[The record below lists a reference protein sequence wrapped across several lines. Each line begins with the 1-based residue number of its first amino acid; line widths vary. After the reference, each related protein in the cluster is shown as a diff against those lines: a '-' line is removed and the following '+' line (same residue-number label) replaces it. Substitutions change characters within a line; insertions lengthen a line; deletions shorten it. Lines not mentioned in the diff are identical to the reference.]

1 MLAGI
6 GLAQSS
12 ITFNASGTWVAP
24 ANVTSITI
32 QMWGAG
38 GGAPLGTLNG
48 IKEYGG
54 GGGAFVASKVITVT
68 PGKSYTVTIATGGTL
83 ANTDAATTYF
93 KDGTL
98 EILYAYGGDFR
109 YGAQASTGGNVSASY
124 KGGDCGASADGASF
138 WRYYGGGG
146 AAGSSG
152 GNGANGGNAN
162 TTTIGNGGVGVN
174 GAGSGGKGGS
184 ITSVNIQGSTGKNPG
199 GGGGGNGGKGGNG
212 RVIITYCTSPGSI
225 ETGHTVPYPA
235 ELTTDSI
242 YNVVAGPGITNPDYY
257 WEQSTNNSTWTAA
270 SAGIKQ
276 SYPLPNPNT
285 AALTYYRRTAYTCA
299 SPNYTYSALIK
310 VFSQANG
317 LLNGTISG
325 KVKSKNGSG
334 VSGITITV
342 QKQVALKGS
351 PLSKTYTATTGTD
364 GTYSINNI
372 FYGDLGNGDPNS
384 VTFNITPSKTGH
396 KFSPNLTA
404 SLSNTNP
411 TVSNKEFTDSTV
423 YSITGTVTQTC
434 TGCVTGFTSAVE
446 PGVTITTSNT
456 FTNTAAD
463 GTYGITVTDP
473 GTYILTPTYLNHIF
487 TPTTRTAT
495 IVNKDTAGLNFTD
508 ATTKT
513 ISGVFKAGCG
523 QYIGTVKLT
532 FTDTGAVTHFKKE
545 VTTTLNTGAYS
556 ISLPARTYKVSVST
570 FTKGS
575 NGADINTNDL
585 YNFFN
590 VTLKDSMIRN
600 IDSSNATMDLIYQRP
615 PVITVSLLDTTCTT
629 NGSTYVLFQQNI
641 PKAFTIN
648 LYQGA
653 QSIGCK
659 LVTDT
664 NRVKLI
670 TNVKGDDINET
681 FYYNQTN
688 GNASVSL
695 KPGLPNIVA
704 PYLKYFNL
712 NYTDKYNRAATPIT
726 RNVVVTGIKT
736 NPGTF
741 TTVSPEI
748 PLLILHDPPGD
759 NSYSFWESG
768 TTIQTGVRFY
778 ANSSKGEKTW
788 AEVKVGARQLVG
800 VGVAIESAAWGK
812 VSGGLEMVAT
822 TNTANETILST
833 TSNQYYSTADNS
845 NITGDAGDV
854 YIGAAL
860 NLLYSVAYELKYTD
874 ACALGIQKSLMIA
887 DSGFATTYTY
897 SESHIVNTVM
907 PTLQT
912 FIDNE
917 VDTIK
922 KAEYENQLSVWQQVV
937 ANNTGNKNKAKFDK
951 NISFDGTTG
960 PQTSTTSSS
969 STNSSTIEYGL
980 VIDGTVAIEL
990 GFELGGSGGGAGQ
1003 VVNFKTETGSSTTND
1018 TLVQTTTGYTI
1029 DDDDD
1034 GDYFSVDIKKDPVYN
1049 TPVFVLVA
1057 GTASC
1062 PPEPV
1067 AQKRDA
1073 CQLLIPQPVQSG
1085 IPADGEAIFILNL
1098 SNTSESGE
1106 SRTYDLSFVQ
1116 ASNPNGAIVTIGG
1129 SPVILPI
1136 PYTIGYLQSVQVT
1149 VTVKKPA
1156 GSIYSFEGL
1165 QFMLTDDCDGSVSK
1179 TNTISANFISPCSGI
1194 TMAAPGNNWATKAA
1208 DNNSLAIQFNGY
1220 TLSNLQSVSL
1230 EYSAAGTSSWVT
1242 AFTKYQFEITDPNS
1256 TTVNWDVSAIA
1267 DGGYDI
1273 RLKLTC
1279 SNGTVYS
1286 TRVSGII
1293 DRRAPSLLGN
1303 PEPTDDNYVAGDVI
1317 SLSYTETIDNTNLN
1331 SNKVELLRLSN
1342 NTVIPVQVS
1351 GFENKLVIVPVTSI
1365 SGFAGDSM
1373 RLIVKD
1379 ITDIYGNLKTTPDT
1393 SRFTVGVTVVG
1404 TGTKLVTLSTV
1415 KTSMLENASGT
1426 MDVLFTLPVPAVN
1439 DIQVNY
1445 TIAGAALYGTDY
1457 TVTYFPTQP
1466 LSTSF
1471 NGIQGNIVIPKNS
1484 TQAILKIDPVGD
1496 AIVEANES
1504 LTFTLSEGGDY
1515 VLGSVISV
1523 TDTIKNDDLT
1533 PPVITANRPT
1543 TFCTGDSVVLSTA
1556 SAYAY
1561 LWSTGATTQSITVK
1575 VAGNYSV
1582 TIFDAFGSA
1591 GISVPTQVTVNTK
1604 PNPVITGAPVICSG
1618 TPAVL
1623 DAGAGY
1629 TAYLWS
1635 NGVTTRTNTITV
1647 KGIYIVTVTNAGGCS
1662 ATSAPDTVKT
1672 STKPL
1677 PVITSAGS
1685 ISNVCPGQTVT
1696 LDAGAGAAAYLWST
1710 TATTRTIVVS
1720 TAGSYTVT
1728 VTNTAGCSG
1737 TSAAAVV
1744 TYQTCAKPTG
1754 PVVSNIANTTATLGW
1769 TAPASCATGYQVQYR
1784 KVGTTTWTTL
1794 TPTTPN
1800 VNITGLTAATTYE
1813 WRLQTV
1819 CVQTPFMGSGY
1830 IAGSN
1835 FTTTAV
1841 AAVFAGTSV
1850 ESSVAANGFAAM
1862 VYPNPAKNSAL
1873 LKVDGYDKEISVI
1886 ITEVMGKVLWK
1897 SAKLNT
1903 SQVQL
1908 PVAQLTAG
1916 VYLVTVTSDTKSIVV
1931 KLVKE

>member
-1 MLAGI
+1 MAGI

-12 ITFNASGTWVAP
+12 ITFDASGTWVAP
-24 ANVTSITI
+24 ANVTSVTI

-38 GGAPLGTLNG
+38 AGAPVSTGSSTT
-48 IKEYGG
+48 EYGG
-54 GGGAFVASKVITVT
+54 GGGAFVASKIITVT

-83 ANTDAATTYF
+83 AQTDAATTYF

-98 EILYAYGGDFR
+98 ELLYAYGGDYR

-124 KGGDCGASADGASF
+124 KGGDGGASANGASIWKYF
-138 WRYYGGGG
+138 GGGG

-152 GNGANGGNAN
+152 GNGANGGKAN
-162 TTTIGNGGVGVN
+162 TTTIGNGGVGIN
-174 GAGSGGKGGS
+174 GAGSGGNGGS
-184 ITSVNIQGSTGKNPG
+184 ITSVNTQGAPGKKPG
-199 GGGGGNGGKGGNG
+199 GGGGGNAGKGGNG

-235 ELTTDSI
+235 EFTTTDSV
-242 YNVVAGPGITNPDYY
+242 YNVVAGPGLTNPDYF
-257 WEQSTNNSTWTAA
+257 WEQSTNNSTWTVA
-270 SAGIKQ
+270 SASIKQ

-285 AALTYYRRTAYTCA
+285 ATTTYYRRSAYTCA
-299 SPNYTYSALIK
+299 SPYYTNSALIK
-310 VFSQANG
+310 VWSQANG

-396 KFSPNLTA
+396 KFSPTLTA
-404 SLSNTNP
+404 TLSNTNP
-411 TVSNKEFTDSTV
+411 TVSGKEFTDSTV

-434 TGCVTGFTSAVE
+434 TGCVNGFTSVVE
-446 PGVTITTSNT
+446 KGVKISTTNT
-456 FTNTAAD
+456 FTTTGDD
-463 GTYGITVTDP
+463 GNYGITVTDP
-473 GTYILTPTYLNHIF
+473 GTYTLTPTYLNHIF
-487 TPTTRTAT
+487 TPATRTAT

-545 VTTTLNTGAYS
+545 VTTSNTGAYS

-575 NGADINTNDL
+575 NGADITNNDL

-590 VTLKDSMIRN
+590 VTIKDSLIRN
-600 IDSSNATMDLIYQRP
+600 IDSANATMDLIYRRP

-629 NGSTYVLFQQNI
+629 NASTYVLFQQNI

-659 LVTDT
+659 MVTDT
-664 NRVKLI
+664 NRIKLI

-681 FYYNQTN
+681 LYYSQTN

-695 KPGLPNIVA
+695 KPGSPNIVA

-712 NYTDKYNRAATPIT
+712 TYTDKYNRAATPIT

-736 NPGTF
+736 DPGTF

-768 TTIQTGVRFY
+768 TTTQTGIRFY
-778 ANSSKGEKTW
+778 ANSSTGESTW
-788 AEVKVGARQLVG
+788 AEVKLGARTLNG
-800 VGVAIESAAWGK
+800 IGVAIESAAWGQ

-822 TNTANETILST
+822 TNTANEPILST
-833 TSNQYYSTADNS
+833 TISQYYSTADNS

-860 NLLYSVAYELKYTD
+860 NLLYSVAHELKYTD
-874 ACALGIQKSLMIA
+874 ACVLGVQNSLIIA

-897 SESHIVNTVM
+897 SEDHIVNNVM

-917 VDTIK
+917 ADTLK
-922 KAEYENQLSVWQQVV
+922 KADYENQLSVWQQVV
-937 ANNTGNKNKAKFDK
+937 NNNTANKNKAKFDK

-969 STNSSTIEYGL
+969 STNSSTIEFGL
-980 VIDGTVAIEL
+980 AINGTVALEL
-990 GFELGGSGGGAGQ
+990 GFELGGSGGKAGEI
-1003 VVNFKTETGSSTTND
+1003 VNFKTETGNIYTYD

-1106 SRTYDLSFVQ
+1106 TRTYELSFVQ

-1179 TNTISANFISPCSGI
+1179 TNTISANFISTCSGI
-1194 TMAAPGNNWATKAA
+1194 TMAAPGNNWVTKTA

-1279 SNGTVYS
+1279 GNGTVYS

-1317 SLSYTETIDNTNLN
+1317 SMSYTETIDNTNLN
-1331 SNKVELLRLSN
+1331 SNKVELRRLSN

-1379 ITDIYGNLKTTPDT
+1379 ITDAYGNLKTSPDT

-1404 TGTKLVTLSTV
+1404 TGTKLVTISTV

-1426 MDVLFTLPVPAVN
+1426 MDVLFTLPVTAVN
-1439 DIQVNY
+1439 DVQVNF
-1445 TIAGAALYGTDY
+1445 TIAGAALYTTDY
-1457 TVTYFPTQP
+1457 IVTYFPNQP

-1496 AIVEANES
+1496 ALQEANES
-1504 LTFTLSEGGDY
+1504 LIFTLSEGGDY
-1515 VLGSVISV
+1515 VIGSVISV
-1523 TDTIKNDDLT
+1523 TDTIKNDDLA

-1556 SAYAY
+1556 SAFAY

-1575 VAGNYSV
+1575 TTGSYTV
-1582 TIFDAFGSA
+1582 TIFDALGST

-1618 TPAVL
+1618 TPAIL
-1623 DAGAGY
+1623 NAGAGY
-1629 TAYLWS
+1629 AAYLWS
-1635 NGVTTRTNTITV
+1635 NGVTTQTNSVTAA
-1647 KGIYIVTVTNAGGCS
+1647 GIYTVIVTNASGCS

-1672 STKPL
+1672 STKPV
-1677 PVITSAGS
+1677 PVISASGS
-1685 ISNVCPGQTVT
+1685 TSNVCPGQSVT
-1696 LDAGAGAAAYLWST
+1696 LDAGAGATAYLWST
-1710 TATTRTIVVS
+1710 SATSRTIVVS

-1728 VTNTAGCSG
+1728 VTNNAGCSG
-1737 TSAAAVV
+1737 TSAAVAVS
-1744 TYQTCAKPTG
+1744 YQTCPKPTS
-1754 PVVSNIANTTATLGW
+1754 PVVTNLAKTTATLGW

-1794 TPTTPN
+1794 TPTITS

-1813 WRLQTV
+1813 WRLQTA
-1819 CVQTPFMGSGY
+1819 CVQTPFTGSGY

-1835 FTTTAV
+1835 FTTTTV

-1850 ESSVAANGFAAM
+1850 ESSTAAGGFTAM

-1873 LKVDGYDKEISVI
+1873 LKVAGTDKEMNVI

-1897 SAKLNT
+1897 STKLNT

-1908 PVAQLTAG
+1908 PVAHLTAG
-1916 VYLVTVTSDTKSIVV
+1916 VYLVTVTSGTKSIVV